1 MSFAHQDA
9 TDSNDYQIVAQGT
22 DPWIVSVG
30 GAQSTKKTFVL
41 WAKDVAIGNNKSMV
55 SLLNASGSGVVVR
68 VEKLFLVNT
77 QNSSVTGV
85 NGSFSLFRM
94 TGHSVGTTLTP
105 QSHDT
110 SDTLNVS
117 VTART
122 GGTIAGESASELYRW
137 KWGTDEWST
146 GPADAE
152 NFDHAMQSLIPLYLA
167 SPNEKQITIRPGEG
181 LTLKQTVNST
191 SGTFDIGI
199 VFTEAS
205 A

>member
-77 QNSSVTGV
+77 QNSSA
-85 NGSFSLFRM
+85 
-94 TGHSVGTTLTP
+94 P
-105 QSHDT
+105 
-110 SDTLNVS
+110 
-117 VTART
+117 
-122 GGTIAGESASELYRW
+122 
-137 KWGTDEWST
+137 
-146 GPADAE
+146 
-152 NFDHAMQSLIPLYLA
+152 
-167 SPNEKQITIRPGEG
+167 
-181 LTLKQTVNST
+181 
-191 SGTFDIGI
+191 
-199 VFTEAS
+199 
-205 A
+205 